1 MLEKYFG
8 YNTIQ
13 DELSVVDSLL
23 EHTRID
29 EEELHLLADI
39 FTHLFKHNTESI
51 YSQYN
56 KVLKIRHD
64 SSRIFEN
71 VAEDIIQADFNHQKQ
86 YDLLRLYQRIES
98 ISDDIS
104 ATSRRVVIFTR
115 VGGAYPEELIE
126 TTQKMITAVVQIHE
140 EFKNALH
147 NYQNDK
153 KNVLKTISKVTELE
167 NQIDSYRIEAI
178 EALYKLGNEKKL
190 LIGNFRGIENILDR
204 LETLA
209 DSIEEAATS
218 LEWLLI

>member
-39 FTHLFKHNTESI
+39 FSHLFNHKEDEI

-56 KVLKIRHD
+56 KILKISND

-71 VAEDIIQADFNHQKQ
+71 VAEEIIQADFNHQKQ

-104 ATSRRVVIFTR
+104 ATSRRVVIFIK
-115 VGGAYPEELIE
+115 VGGTYPQELVE
-126 TTQKMITAVVQIHE
+126 TTQKMVDAVVKIHE
-140 EFKNALH
+140 EFKTALH

-153 KNVLKTISKVTELE
+153 KLVLKTISRVTELE
-167 NQIDSYRIEAI
+167 NQIDGYRIDAI

-209 DSIEEAATS
+209 DSVEEAATS

>member
-13 DELSVVDSLL
+13 DELSVLDSLL

-29 EEELHLLADI
+29 EEELHLLSDI
-39 FTHLFKHNTESI
+39 FTHLFKHSPEDI
-51 YSQYN
+51 YSQYS
-56 KVLKIRHD
+56 KILKIRND
-64 SSRIFEN
+64 SGRIFEN

-86 YDLLRLYQRIES
+86 YDLLRLYQRIEA
-98 ISDDIS
+98 ISDGIS
-104 ATSRRVVIFTR
+104 ATAKRTVIFVR
-115 VGGAYPEELIE
+115 VGGVYPPELVGA
-126 TTQKMITAVVQIHE
+126 TQSMINAVVKLHE

-147 NYQNDK
+147 NYQNNK
-153 KNVLKTISKVTELE
+153 KVVLKTINKVAELE
-167 NQIDSYRIEAI
+167 RQVDDHRIEAI
-178 EALYKLGNEKKL
+178 EQLYKLGNDKKL

-209 DSIEEAATS
+209 DSIEDAATS

>member
-8 YNTIQ
+8 YNNIQ

-29 EEELHLLADI
+29 EEELHLLSDI
-39 FTHLFKHNTESI
+39 ISLLFQHKPDEINT
-51 YSQYN
+51 QYN
-56 KVLKIRHD
+56 KILKIRND
-64 SSRIFEN
+64 STRIFEN

-98 ISDDIS
+98 ISDGIS
-104 ATSRRVVIFTR
+104 ATSRRVVIFLR
-115 VGGAYPEELIE
+115 VGGVYPQELIPS
-126 TTQKMITAVVQIHE
+126 TQKMIEAVVAIHE

-147 NYQNDK
+147 NYQNNK
-153 KNVLKTISKVTELE
+153 KLVLKTINKVTELE

-178 EALYKLGNEKKL
+178 EVLYKLGNEKKL

-209 DSIEEAATS
+209 DSVEEAATS

>member
-13 DELSVVDSLL
+13 DELSVLDSLL

-29 EEELHLLADI
+29 EEELHLLADT
-39 FTHLFKHNTESI
+39 FSMLFKHNPEDI
-51 YSQYN
+51 YVQYS
-56 KVLKIRHD
+56 KILKIRND

-98 ISDDIS
+98 ISDGIS
-104 ATSRRVVIFTR
+104 ATARRVVIFVR
-115 VGGAYPEELIE
+115 VGGVYPEELVP
-126 TTQKMITAVVQIHE
+126 TTQSMIEAVVKLHE

-153 KNVLKTISKVTELE
+153 KMVLKTINKVTELE
-167 NQIDSYRIEAI
+167 KQVDEYRIEAI
-178 EALYKLGNEKKL
+178 EILYRLGNEKKL
-190 LIGNFRGIENILDR
+190 LVGNFRGIENILDR

-209 DSIEEAATS
+209 DSIEDAATS